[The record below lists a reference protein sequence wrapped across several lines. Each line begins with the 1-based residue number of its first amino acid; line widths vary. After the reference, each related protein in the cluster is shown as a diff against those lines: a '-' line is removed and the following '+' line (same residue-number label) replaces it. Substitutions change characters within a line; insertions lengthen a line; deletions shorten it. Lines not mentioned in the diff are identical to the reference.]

1 VKAAEAA
8 GADAVGMAATAGVGA
23 ADAVDMVA
31 AEAVVVVEDEGVAA
45 VAAGTGGTAKIFA
58 RIKQFSTGADRPLTS
73 KGRAPA
79 KTKADPSSLRSSG

>member
-1 VKAAEAA
+1 
-8 GADAVGMAATAGVGA
+8 
-23 ADAVDMVA
+23 MVA
-31 AEAVVVVEDEGVAA
+31 AEAVVVVEDEGAAA
-45 VAAGTGGTAKIFA
+45 VAGTGGTAKIFA

>member
-8 GADAVGMAATAGVGA
+8 GADAEGMAATAGVGA

-31 AEAVVVVEDEGVAA
+31 AEAVVVVEDEG